1 VPACAHC
8 GATLEAQARFCTTCG
23 EARSGP
29 SATAIL
35 ADPVLGRVVVD
46 KYRVEEMLGE
56 GGMGRVYRATQVSL
70 DKTIC
75 LKLLRKE
82 LADDPETKARFHREA
97 RAASRLNHP
106 NSIQV
111 IDFGSSAQGEL
122 YLAMEYVRGRD
133 LQQVLTTDF
142 PLDEARV
149 RHVMAQVLDAL
160 AEAHDQRVI
169 HRDLKPENIMLTRH
183 REDPDWVKVLD
194 FGIAQI
200 QESGPTQ
207 ARLTRAGLVCGTPE
221 YMSPEQ
227 ARGEPLDARSDLYSA
242 GVILYHLATGSLPFQ
257 ADTPLGFV
265 AKHLTEIPAAPRTR
279 RPEVSTGLS
288 DLILK
293 SMQKDPAQ
301 RFESATAM
309 RAALLELGPSG
320 AVGQNRRWLGGR
332 RGLALVLGLVLVA
345 GGAGYASHRMSSRTP
360 APSPQSAAAAARAE
374 EAQRYMATA
383 DKLFF
388 DNQLD
393 EALKNYERAA
403 HADPQ
408 FSAPLK
414 KLGICYQRMGDSKR
428 AVEHLQRYVDWIPTP
443 PDADSIRKIIASL
456 NPP

>member
-8 GATLEAQARFCTTCG
+8 GATLDAQARFCTSCG

-29 SATAIL
+29 SHTAVL
-35 ADPVLGRVVVD
+35 ADPVLGRVVVE

-56 GGMGRVYRATQVSL
+56 GGMGRVYRATQLSL

-75 LKLLRKE
+75 LKLLRRE

-142 PLDEARV
+142 PLDEARI

-160 AEAHDQRVI
+160 AEAHEQRVI

-200 QESGPTQ
+200 QETGPEQ

-242 GVILYHLATGSLPFQ
+242 GVILYHLATGALPFQ
-257 ADTPLGFV
+257 SDTPLGFV
-265 AKHLTEIPAAPRTR
+265 AKHLTEVPPPPRTR

-288 DLILK
+288 DLIVKAL
-293 SMQKDPAQ
+293 QKDPAA
-301 RFESATAM
+301 RFESASAM
-309 RAALLELGPSG
+309 RAALLALGPQPSVQG
-320 AVGQNRRWLGGR
+320 KRGLGGR
-332 RGLALVLGLVLVA
+332 RAAALLGGLMLA
-345 GGAGYASHRMSSRTP
+345 GAGLGYAAHRLSAEPNAPP
-360 APSPQSAAAAARAE
+360 APSAAAVARTE

-388 DNQLD
+388 DNQIE
-393 EALKNYERAA
+393 EALQNYERAA

-408 FSAPLK
+408 FAAPLK
-414 KLGICYQRMGDSKR
+414 KLGICYQRMGDSRR
-428 AVEHLQRYVDWIPTP
+428 AVEHLQRYVDWVPTP
-443 PDADSIRKIIASL
+443 PDAESIRKIIASL
-456 NPP
+456 SPP